1 MTLTS
6 GKPVNHRWVAIRGL
20 LQISPTRGPENARI
34 AAGGGLGTGRRG
46 TRWWPPPGPS
56 PPSPVSSRPPCRWPS
71 SSPPSYF
78 PPLLP
83 KPCPSAPFLLPPPPR
98 RGAHA
103 MSPPLVRRCPSW
115 CWASPPSSSST
126 SAGSD
131 ACTRKSLQPS
141 RLSPTSF
148 LARSA
153 RRVDW
158 FDVLDLG
165 RRLERSAVSDA
176 FFEDPNSLNK
186 VLPDSSCRGRLGL
199 CHVVHD
205 RCLLISLC
213 ELL

>member
-1 MTLTS
+1 VGGNTRPTADLPDSRTRKRTHSS
-6 GKPVNHRWVAIRGL
+6 GWWTRHR
-20 LQISPTRGPENARI
+20 
-34 AAGGGLGTGRRG
+34 
-46 TRWWPPPGPS
+46 PPGDAMVAAAWPLSAVAGLIPASLSLTLLIATLVLPS
-56 PPSPVSSRPPCRWPS
+56 PPPYTPPHRPL
-71 SSPPSYF
+71 PP
-78 PPLLP
+78 P
-83 KPCPSAPFLLPPPPR
+83 PPPPR